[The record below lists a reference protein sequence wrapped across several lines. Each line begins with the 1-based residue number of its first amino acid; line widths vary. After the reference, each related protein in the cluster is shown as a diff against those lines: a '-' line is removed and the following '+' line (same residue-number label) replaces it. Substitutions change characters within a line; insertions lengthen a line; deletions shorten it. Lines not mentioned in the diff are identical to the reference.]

1 MKLITPPWKTAWY
14 DDQIS
19 DRFFHEMSRTETA
32 EVRELES
39 SARWMSQ
46 MIIEVGQLA
55 QNMSQLEKDAPHP
68 SQVRLAFEKALKLS
82 TLAAHLAAAL
92 DRANPDRRHTPMAA
106 RQAQSSALIPRPKLE
121 PAPARATSK
130 KAVAPAVQVAPV
142 GPGAPAAGFAP
153 AAALTPAGTENSMDE
168 TQPPVAPLRQTVT
181 GLSRRG
187 LSVAEIEVITGQ
199 SRTQIETVLNE
210 R

>member
-1 MKLITPPWKTAWY
+1 MRLLTPPWKTAWY

-19 DRFFHEMSRTETA
+19 DRFFQEMSRTENA
-32 EVRELES
+32 EVHDLES
-39 SARWMSQ
+39 SAQWMNQ
-46 MIIEVGQLA
+46 VVIQTGQLA
-55 QNMSQLEKDAPHP
+55 QNMNQLEKDVPHP

-82 TLAAHLAAAL
+82 TLVAHLAAAL
-92 DRANPDRRHTPMAA
+92 DRADPERRHTPMPAKPTKN
-106 RQAQSSALIPRPKLE
+106 LVPRPAQTLVEVPPKVAL
-121 PAPARATSK
+121 ARA
-130 KAVAPAVQVAPV
+130 V
-142 GPGAPAAGFAP
+142 GDSV
-153 AAALTPAGTENSMDE
+153 TPPLHAENPMEE
-168 TQPPVAPLRQTVT
+168 TQPSVAPLRQTVN